1 MTLELNRTA
10 STAEQLNSLLTQ
22 IMENFSVS
30 DHEGPLTDEVEA
42 FLNEQEHLTVRR
54 HGDTVVASTD
64 FGKPSRVIL
73 AGHLDTV
80 PVIDNF
86 PPKWL
91 EPGDSLIREEIAH
104 AHPEDRVL
112 WGRGATDMK
121 ASDAVMLYLAAT
133 LDGRTPETTPKVD
146 LTYVFYDHEEVV
158 AEKNGLRK
166 VVEAHP
172 DWITGDFAIIGE
184 PTNSGIEGGCNG
196 TIRFD
201 VVTHGVAAHSAR
213 AWMGENAI
221 HKAAD
226 ILNRLNAYEPAT
238 VNVDGLDYRE
248 GLNATLISGG
258 KGTNV
263 IPDECRVHVNYRFAP
278 DKSLAEAKALM
289 MGADAGAE
297 LGNGEH
303 VATGGVFEGY
313 GIEMKDESPSARPG
327 LNAPL
332 AQDLVR
338 LVKERTGRDPLAKLG
353 WTDVARFSQLGI
365 PAVNLGAGDP
375 LLAHKHDEQVPES
388 DLTAMAAILTDWLG
402 CAPPTP
408 PPPGP
413 RSGWSDTSLAPL
425 PEGSCHRGGGEPR
438 ERQPR
443 RATPAQNMWH
453 TKGWWF
459 CITISVRDGVDPL
472 AALENETT
480 QAPVSATRRTDLRR
494 SCLYAARFRAATV
507 RAWCETSV

>member
-1 MTLELNRTA
+1 MVGMTLSLNTA
-10 STAEQLNSLLTQ
+10 APRGEQLESLLDQ
-22 IMENFSVS
+22 IMGVYSVS
-30 DHEGPLTDEVEA
+30 DDETALADDIEA
-42 FLNEQEHLTVRR
+42 FLKEYPHLDVRR
-54 HGDTVVASTD
+54 HGDTIVASTA
-64 FGKPSRVIL
+64 FGRPSRVIL
-73 AGHLDTV
+73 AGHIDTV

-91 EPGDSLIREEIAH
+91 EPGDPLIRGDVAA
-104 AHPEDRVL
+104 AHPGERVL

-121 ASDAVMLYLAAT
+121 ASDAVMLHLAAT
-133 LDGRTPETTPKVD
+133 LDGSTPETTPKAD
-146 LTYVFYDHEEVV
+146 LTFVFYDHEEVA

-166 VVEAHP
+166 VVESHP
-172 DWITGDFAIIGE
+172 DWIAGDFAIIGE
-184 PTNSGIEGGCNG
+184 PTNCGIEGGCNG

-221 HKAAD
+221 HKAAG
-226 ILNRLNAYEPAT
+226 ILNRLAAYEPAD
-238 VNVDGLDYRE
+238 VEVDGLVYRE

-278 DKSLAEAKALM
+278 DKTLAEAKALM

-327 LNAPL
+327 MDAPL
-332 AQDLVR
+332 AVSLADLVR
-338 LVKERTGRDPLAKLG
+338 ERTGREPLAKLG

-375 LLAHKHDEQVPES
+375 LLAHKHDEQLPASELPLLA
-388 DLTAMAAILTDWLG
+388 DILLAWL
-402 CAPPTP
+402 
-408 PPPGP
+408 
-413 RSGWSDTSLAPL
+413 
-425 PEGSCHRGGGEPR
+425 
-438 ERQPR
+438 
-443 RATPAQNMWH
+443 
-453 TKGWWF
+453 
-459 CITISVRDGVDPL
+459 V
-472 AALENETT
+472 
-480 QAPVSATRRTDLRR
+480 
-494 SCLYAARFRAATV
+494 
-507 RAWCETSV
+507 

>member
-1 MTLELNRTA
+1 MTLALNRNTA
-10 STAEQLNSLLTQ
+10 AAEQLSSLLTQ
-22 IMENFSVS
+22 IMENYSVS
-30 DHEGPLTDEVEA
+30 DSEGPLADEIEA
-42 FLNEQEHLTVRR
+42 FLKTQPHLTVRR

-64 FGKPSRVIL
+64 FSKPSRVIL
-73 AGHLDTV
+73 AGHIDTV

-86 PPKWL
+86 PPRWL
-91 EPGDSLIREEIAH
+91 EPGDPLIREDIAA
-104 AHPEDRVL
+104 AHPGERVL

-121 ASDAVMLYLAAT
+121 ASDAVMLYLAAV
-133 LDGRTPETTPKVD
+133 LDGSTVQSDPKVD
-146 LTYVFYDHEEVV
+146 LTYIFYDHEEVA

-172 DWITGDFAIIGE
+172 DWIQGDFAIIGE
-184 PTNSGIEGGCNG
+184 PTNCGIEGGCNG

-201 VVTHGVAAHSAR
+201 VITHGVAAHSAR

-278 DKSLAEAKALM
+278 DKTLAQAKALM

-313 GIEMKDESPSARPG
+313 GIEMKDESTSARPG
-327 LNAPL
+327 LSAPL

-365 PAVNLGAGDP
+365 PAVNLGAGEP

-388 DLTAMAAILTDWLG
+388 
-402 CAPPTP
+402 
-408 PPPGP
+408 
-413 RSGWSDTSLAPL
+413 
-425 PEGSCHRGGGEPR
+425 E
-438 ERQPR
+438 
-443 RATPAQNMWH
+443 
-453 TKGWWF
+453 
-459 CITISVRDGVDPL
+459 L
-472 AALENETT
+472 AAL
-480 QAPVSATRRTDLRR
+480 ADL
-494 SCLYAARFRAATV
+494 LL
-507 RAWCETSV
+507 AWLV

>member
-1 MTLELNRTA
+1 
-10 STAEQLNSLLTQ
+10 
-22 IMENFSVS
+22 
-30 DHEGPLTDEVEA
+30 
-42 FLNEQEHLTVRR
+42 
-54 HGDTVVASTD
+54 
-64 FGKPSRVIL
+64 
-73 AGHLDTV
+73 
-80 PVIDNF
+80 
-86 PPKWL
+86 
-91 EPGDSLIREEIAH
+91 
-104 AHPEDRVL
+104 
-112 WGRGATDMK
+112 
-121 ASDAVMLYLAAT
+121 
-133 LDGRTPETTPKVD
+133 
-146 LTYVFYDHEEVV
+146 
-158 AEKNGLRK
+158 
-166 VVEAHP
+166 
-172 DWITGDFAIIGE
+172 
-184 PTNSGIEGGCNG
+184 
-196 TIRFD
+196 
-201 VVTHGVAAHSAR
+201 
-213 AWMGENAI
+213 MGENAI
-221 HKAAD
+221 HKAAA

-388 DLTAMAAILTDWLG
+388 DLTAMAAILTDWL
-402 CAPPTP
+402 
-408 PPPGP
+408 
-413 RSGWSDTSLAPL
+413 
-425 PEGSCHRGGGEPR
+425 
-438 ERQPR
+438 
-443 RATPAQNMWH
+443 
-453 TKGWWF
+453 
-459 CITISVRDGVDPL
+459 V
-472 AALENETT
+472 
-480 QAPVSATRRTDLRR
+480 
-494 SCLYAARFRAATV
+494 
-507 RAWCETSV
+507 

>member
-1 MTLELNRTA
+1 MTISLDPAASRAAQLDALLE
-10 STAEQLNSLLTQ
+10 Q
-22 IMENFSVS
+22 IMTVYSVS
-30 DHEGPLTDEVEA
+30 DDEGPLADDIEA
-42 FLNEQEHLTVRR
+42 FLKAYAHLTVRR
-54 HGDTVVASTD
+54 HGDTVVASTA
-64 FGKPSRVIL
+64 FGLPNRVIL
-73 AGHLDTV
+73 AGHIDTV

-86 PPKWL
+86 PPRWL
-91 EPGDSLIREEIAH
+91 EPGDPLIRADVAE
-104 AHPEDRVL
+104 AHPGERVL

-121 ASDAVMLYLAAT
+121 ASDAVMLQLAAV
-133 LDGRTPETTPKVD
+133 LDGATPQTTPKVD

-172 DWITGDFAIIGE
+172 DWVEGDFAIIGE
-184 PTNSGIEGGCNG
+184 PTSCGIEGGCNG

-226 ILNRLNAYEPAT
+226 ILNRLNAYNDRGPAD
-238 VNVDGLDYRE
+238 VEVDGLVYRE

-278 DKSLAEAKALM
+278 DKTVTEAKALM

-327 LNAPL
+327 MDAPL
-332 AQDLVR
+332 AVSLAK

-353 WTDVARFSQLGI
+353 WTDVARFSQLGV

-375 LLAHKHDEQVPES
+375 LLAHKHDEQLPES
-388 DLTAMAAILTDWLG
+388 DLTLLADILLRWLV
-402 CAPPTP
+402 A
-408 PPPGP
+408 
-413 RSGWSDTSLAPL
+413 
-425 PEGSCHRGGGEPR
+425 
-438 ERQPR
+438 ER
-443 RATPAQNMWH
+443 
-453 TKGWWF
+453 
-459 CITISVRDGVDPL
+459 
-472 AALENETT
+472 
-480 QAPVSATRRTDLRR
+480 
-494 SCLYAARFRAATV
+494 
-507 RAWCETSV
+507 